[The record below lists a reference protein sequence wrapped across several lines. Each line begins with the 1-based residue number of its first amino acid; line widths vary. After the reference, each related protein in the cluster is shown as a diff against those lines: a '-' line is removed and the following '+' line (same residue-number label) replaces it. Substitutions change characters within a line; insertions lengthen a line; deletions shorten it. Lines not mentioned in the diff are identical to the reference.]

1 MPTPLRS
8 VRARLGIVV
17 ERPWTGLTAGEALRQ
32 YHGAESVRPRSARS
46 FTAEAVKSRHR
57 VQPERTHA
65 PCWGGVGLRAAS
77 APERAAPRSGHL
89 ALSHDKIA
97 SILRA
102 SGGRSSRARLMK
114 LLMVARRI
122 STPPCY
128 GASQSKTCGRGARLA
143 DLTTVPASMPFTETP
158 YYYSHLITT
167 GQRLKAIL
175 RRHRYAVEGP
185 RLWLVEGAVQSEGV
199 PVASRARSTIVARK
213 FKKYHPWGRDF

>member
-17 ERPWTGLTAGEALRQ
+17 ERPWTGMTAGEALRQ
-32 YHGAESVRPRSARS
+32 NHGAESVRPRRAAS

-89 ALSHDKIA
+89 ALYHHKIA

-102 SGGRSSRARLMK
+102 SGGRSSRAGPIDDTFDYGCAPDLD
-114 LLMVARRI
+114 
-122 STPPCY
+122 STVLRCVPKQNLWQR
-128 GASQSKTCGRGARLA
+128 GQIGR
-143 DLTTVPASMPFTETP
+143 F
-158 YYYSHLITT
+158 ITT
-167 GQRLKAIL
+167 RQRLKAIL

-199 PVASRARSTIVARK
+199 PMASRARAKIVARK
-213 FKKYHPWGRDF
+213 IKKYHPWGRDI

>member
-1 MPTPLRS
+1 MDWDDSRRS
-8 VRARLGIVV
+8 TAPKPWRRKASALNVLG
-17 ERPWTGLTAGEALRQ
+17 
-32 YHGAESVRPRSARS
+32 S

-89 ALSHDKIA
+89 ALYHHKIA

-102 SGGRSSRARLMK
+102 SGGRSSRARLMI

-143 DLTTVPASMPFTETP
+143 DL
-158 YYYSHLITT
+158 
-167 GQRLKAIL
+167 
-175 RRHRYAVEGP
+175 
-185 RLWLVEGAVQSEGV
+185 
-199 PVASRARSTIVARK
+199 
-213 FKKYHPWGRDF
+213 

>member
-1 MPTPLRS
+1 MAPK
-8 VRARLGIVV
+8 
-17 ERPWTGLTAGEALRQ
+17 
-32 YHGAESVRPRSARS
+32 SVRPRRAAS

-89 ALSHDKIA
+89 ALYHHKIA

-102 SGGRSSRARLMK
+102 SGGRSSRARLMTFDGCAPD
-114 LLMVARRI
+114 LD
-122 STPPCY
+122 STVLRCVPKQNLWQR
-128 GASQSKTCGRGARLA
+128 GQIGR
-143 DLTTVPASMPFTETP
+143 F
-158 YYYSHLITT
+158 ITT

-213 FKKYHPWGRDF
+213 FKKFHPWGRDI